1 MQWRSLRQ
9 LFRKNRVQW
18 KRHRPPRDE
27 AAQKVENGELTE
39 EELAGYEQALAQA
52 QAELE
57 AVNGALAQAQESLNA
72 VSRRRTE
79 NRT

>member
-1 MQWRSLRQ
+1 M
-9 LFRKNRVQW
+9 QW

-27 AAQKVENGELTE
+27 VAQKVENGELTE

-57 AVNGALAQAQESLNA
+57 AVKWRSCPGSGVIKCLSAGGS
-72 VSRRRTE
+72 TE

>member
-1 MQWRSLRQ
+1 M
-9 LFRKNRVQW
+9 QW

-57 AVNGALAQAQESLNA
+57 AV
-72 VSRRRTE
+72 RRSCTGSGVIKCLSAGGSTE